1 MIRIERF
8 EAVEISVPTSS
19 TLTRFYFP
27 DLPNLRNAKITGIQ
41 VYTAGTI
48 SATPLT
54 GSTPVTTADLKKSFL
69 TLYEGD
75 LQLVY
80 NVPMLN
86 FNNIVNSAA
95 DPYTFEL
102 PNVNGITISWV
113 KSYVNLPTALA
124 TTNVAYSFGVYYH
137 FNKYYVSESTNSRH

>member
-1 MIRIERF
+1 MLRIERF
-8 EAVEISVPTSS
+8 EAVEIAVPNGS

-27 DLPNLRNAKITGIQ
+27 DLPNLRNAKITAVQ

-48 SATPLT
+48 TATPLT

-86 FNNIVNSAA
+86 FNNMVTGATP

-102 PNVNGITISWV
+102 PTINGITISWV
-113 KSYVNLPTALA
+113 KSYVTLPSALA

-137 FNKYYVSESTNSRH
+137 F

>member
-1 MIRIERF
+1 MIRIDRF
-8 EAVEISVPTSS
+8 EAVEIAVPSGS

-27 DLPNLRNAKITGIQ
+27 DLPNLRNAKITAIQ

-80 NVPMLN
+80 NTPMLGL
-86 FNNIVNSAA
+86 NNIVNSAA

-102 PNVNGITISWV
+102 PAINGITISWV
-113 KSYVNLPTALA
+113 KSYVVLPTALS
-124 TTNVAYSFGVYYH
+124 TTSVAYSFGIYYH
-137 FNKYYVSESTNSRH
+137 F

>member
-8 EAVEISVPTSS
+8 EAVEISVPSGS
-19 TLTRFYFP
+19 TLTRFYFN
-27 DLPNLRNAKITGIQ
+27 DLPNLRNAKITSIQ

-54 GSTPVTTADLKKSFL
+54 GSTPVTTADMKKSFL
-69 TLYEGD
+69 TLYAGD

-80 NVPMLN
+80 NVPMISLN
-86 FNNIVNSAA
+86 NMVNSAA

-102 PNVNGITISWV
+102 PTINGMTVSWI
-113 KSYVNLPTALA
+113 KSYVSLPSALA
-124 TTNVAYSFGVYYH
+124 TTGTAYSFGVYYN
-137 FNKYYVSESTNSRH
+137 F

>member
-1 MIRIERF
+1 MIRIDRF
-8 EAVEISVPTSS
+8 EAVEIAVPSGS

-27 DLPNLRNAKITGIQ
+27 DLPNLRNAKITAIQ

-54 GSTPVTTADLKKSFL
+54 GSTPVTTSDLKKSFL

-80 NVPMLN
+80 NTPMLGL
-86 FNNIVNSAA
+86 NNIVNSAA

-102 PNVNGITISWV
+102 PAINGITISWV
-113 KSYVNLPTALA
+113 KSYVVLPTALS
-124 TTNVAYSFGVYYH
+124 TTSVAYSFGIYYH
-137 FNKYYVSESTNSRH
+137 F

>member
-1 MIRIERF
+1 MIRIDRF
-8 EAVEISVPTSS
+8 EAVEIAVPSGS

-27 DLPNLRNAKITGIQ
+27 DLPNLRNAKITAIQ
-41 VYTAGTI
+41 IYTAGTI
-48 SATPLT
+48 TATPLT

-86 FNNIVNSAA
+86 FNSIVNSAV
-95 DPYTFEL
+95 DPYSFEL
-102 PNVNGITISWV
+102 PAINGITISWV
-113 KSYVNLPTALA
+113 KSYVVLPTALA
-124 TTNVAYSFGVYYH
+124 TTGVAYSFGVYYH
-137 FNKYYVSESTNSRH
+137 F

>member
-8 EAVEISVPTSS
+8 EAVEINVPLNSS
-19 TLTRFYFP
+19 LTRYYFN
-27 DLPNLRNAKITGIQ
+27 DLPNLRNAKITSIQ

-48 SATPLT
+48 TATPLT

-69 TLYEGD
+69 TLYAGD

-80 NVPMLN
+80 NVPMISLN
-86 FNNIVNSAA
+86 NMVNSAA

-102 PNVNGITISWV
+102 PTINGMTISWI
-113 KSYVNLPTALA
+113 KSYVSLPSALS
-124 TTNVAYSFGVYYH
+124 TTNVAYSFGVYYN
-137 FNKYYVSESTNSRH
+137 F

>member
-8 EAVEISVPTSS
+8 EAVEINVPTGS

-27 DLPNLRNAKITGIQ
+27 DLPNLRNAKITAIQ
-41 VYTAGTI
+41 VYTAGSI

-54 GSTPVTTADLKKSFL
+54 GSTPVTIADLKKSTL

-75 LQLVY
+75 LQLIY
-80 NVPMLN
+80 NIPMLN
-86 FNNIVNSAA
+86 FNSLVNSAA
-95 DPYTFEL
+95 DVYTFEL
-102 PNVNGITISWV
+102 PAINGLTISWV
-113 KSYVNLPTALA
+113 KSYVNVPTALA

-137 FNKYYVSESTNSRH
+137 F

>member
-8 EAVEISVPTSS
+8 EAVEIAVPSGS

-27 DLPNLRNAKITGIQ
+27 DLPNLRNAKISSIQ

-48 SATPLT
+48 TATPLT
-54 GSTPVTTADLKKSFL
+54 RSTPVTTADLKKSFL
-69 TLYEGD
+69 TLYQGD

-80 NVPMLN
+80 NIPMISLN
-86 FNNIVNSAA
+86 NMVTGATP

-102 PNVNGITISWV
+102 PAVNGITVSWV
-113 KSYVNLPTALA
+113 KSYVNLPSALA
-124 TTNVAYSFGVYYH
+124 TTGVAYSFGVYYN
-137 FNKYYVSESTNSRH
+137 F

>member
-8 EAVEISVPTSS
+8 EAVEISVPSGS
-19 TLTRFYFP
+19 TLTRFYFN
-27 DLPNLRNAKITGIQ
+27 DLPNLRNAKITSIQ
-41 VYTAGTI
+41 VYTAGSI

-69 TLYEGD
+69 TLYAGD

-80 NVPMLN
+80 NVPMISL
-86 FNNIVNSAA
+86 NNIVNSAT

-102 PNVNGITISWV
+102 PTINGMTVSWV
-113 KSYVNLPTALA
+113 KSYVSLPTALA
-124 TTNVAYSFGVYYH
+124 TTSVAYSFGVYYN
-137 FNKYYVSESTNSRH
+137 F

>member
-8 EAVEISVPTSS
+8 EAVEINVPSGS

-27 DLPNLRNAKITGIQ
+27 DLPNLRNAKISAIQ

-48 SATPLT
+48 TATPLT

-69 TLYEGD
+69 TLYQGD

-80 NVPMLN
+80 NVPMISL
-86 FNNIVNSAA
+86 NNIVNSAA

-102 PNVNGITISWV
+102 PAVNGITVSWV

-124 TTNVAYSFGVYYH
+124 TTGVAYSFGVYYN
-137 FNKYYVSESTNSRH
+137 F

>member
-1 MIRIERF
+1 MLRIERF
-8 EAVEISVPTSS
+8 EAVEIAVPSGS

-41 VYTAGTI
+41 IYTAGTI
-48 SATPLT
+48 TATPLT

-80 NVPMLN
+80 NVPMLTM
-86 FNNIVNSAA
+86 NNIVNSAA

-102 PNVNGITISWV
+102 PTINGITISWV
-113 KSYVNLPTALA
+113 KSYVSLPTALA
-124 TTNVAYSFGVYYH
+124 TTSVAYSFGVYYH
-137 FNKYYVSESTNSRH
+137 F

>member
-1 MIRIERF
+1 MVRIERF
-8 EAVEISVPTSS
+8 EAVEIAVPNGS

-27 DLPNLRNAKITGIQ
+27 DLPNLRNAKVTGIQ
-41 VYTAGTI
+41 IYTAGTI
-48 SATPLT
+48 TATPLT
-54 GSTPVTTADLKKSFL
+54 GSTPVTTADLKKSSL

-80 NVPMLN
+80 NIPLLN
-86 FNNIVNSAA
+86 FNNIVNSAT

-102 PNVNGITISWV
+102 PAVNGMTISWV

-137 FNKYYVSESTNSRH
+137 F